1 MIASKH
7 VLEWLYHISFIG
19 SASFKRFHGKYDKV
33 ICHFVGATI
42 LLYGA
47 HQFQMSDHYLCVFS
61 FVWTRIDASGLQLTD
76 VRSPVPASSRDPVT
90 SVINYCALEHLRV
103 AGVLGIATFF

>member
-1 MIASKH
+1 M
-7 VLEWLYHISFIG
+7 LEWLYHISFTG
-19 SASFKRFHGKYDKV
+19 KASCKRFHGKYGKA

-42 LLYGA
+42 LLHGA

-61 FVWTRIDASGLQLTD
+61 FVWTRIGASGLQLTD
-76 VRSPVPASSRDPVT
+76 VRSPVPARSRDTVT

-103 AGVLGIATFF
+103 VRVLGIIMFF